1 MIYVVLRPLLGENGT
16 ARQRVGVS
24 NPVLVTGHVG
34 LARPDA
40 VGVVGENYDTTIG
53 FTTTFSASNHA
64 INNHSQLIDCGCCVL
79 LFDNSLLPNRRF

>member
-24 NPVLVTGHVG
+24 NPGLVTGHVG

-40 VGVVGENYDTTIG
+40 VGVLGMGREHRPSTNAW
-53 FTTTFSASNHA
+53 F
-64 INNHSQLIDCGCCVL
+64 
-79 LFDNSLLPNRRF
+79 

>member
-1 MIYVVLRPLLGENGT
+1 MIYVVLRPLLGEDGT

-40 VGVVGENYDTTIG
+40 VAFWG
-53 FTTTFSASNHA
+53 
-64 INNHSQLIDCGCCVL
+64 
-79 LFDNSLLPNRRF
+79 